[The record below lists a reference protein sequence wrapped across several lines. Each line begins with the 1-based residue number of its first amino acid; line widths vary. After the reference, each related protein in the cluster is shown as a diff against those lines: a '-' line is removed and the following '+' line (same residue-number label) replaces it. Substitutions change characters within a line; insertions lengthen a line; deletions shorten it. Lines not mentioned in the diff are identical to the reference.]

1 MRNAGGEQRA
11 RGVGGGLTAGRG
23 RGSGLQ
29 GTRLPRS
36 EENSIADDL
45 IKGVGAGERRR
56 DSHRRGRRR
65 PGPPT

>member
-11 RGVGGGLTAGRG
+11 RGVGGLTAGRV